1 MSLHT
6 TPVSRCLEKKMRI
19 MGFEIPDLL
28 ALFLFLS
35 VLHFIFGRSES
46 QFILVWLPFL
56 CAAAAIRAAKVGK
69 PENFFFHWL
78 KHHFTPKRL
87 SAWVTPDRLLLRTT
101 SDSRSYP
108 LELLEQSLSREGR
121 VA

>member
-1 MSLHT
+1 MSLNT
-6 TPVSRCLEKKMRI
+6 TLVSRCLEKKMRI

-35 VLHFIFGRSES
+35 ILHFIFGRSES
-46 QFILVWLPFL
+46 QFFLVWLPFL

-69 PENFFFHWL
+69 PENFFVHWI

-87 SAWVTPDRLLLRTT
+87 SAWVTPERLLVRKCTKA
-101 SDSRSYP
+101 RSYP
-108 LELLEQSLSREGR
+108 LELLEQALSR
-121 VA
+121 